1 MAPKG
6 FADPNRVQRMQLPPA
21 RRRFRKL
28 FRDLIVAKFGARVL
42 ARRATAN
49 ILQHVERKAV
59 GALNVGEDLRGGY
72 FVAAAAA
79 LVAARQEEHRQRR
92 RAHPPPPADAKT
104 RQWASEASKGA
115 GRAPSPAGA
124 AAMAFSAPM
133 DGPGLSIDAS
143 LSFDTAAPTGELL
156 RLKPLLRCSLLCLL
170 VNAVVMLIVDYVPA
184 AVVDILTVM
193 YGYML
198 LRRDMQ
204 GLAQGLPAFTLIA
217 GLDCALQVITLM
229 QVLTVAPGA
238 RYFLA
243 DACPLDVTQADPR
256 DDLEHDPGHIEGGG
270 KAAAAEAGAGTHGKE
285 QQAGGPAAGPKVKDG
300 QTIHK
305 QIDPCSWHTVTG
317 NLALVISVVLEF
329 ICMRLSFKMFKAM
342 REAASSS
349 LLSLL
354 DVEGGGRLQDPVAAA
369 AASGPGAEGPRSLL
383 DRRGPAQGGAQGAL
397 RGQGARE
404 AGGGRR
410 GAHRLT
416 PPSRPCRRGAALRT
430 LAAVMERRWLS
441 RRFARGVAPRHVRRE
456 SCQQLHGGRALRA
469 SQGAVR
475 WSASRPWLHAV
486 PGPGAQAHGLSR
498 RRGSLS

>member
-270 KAAAAEAGAGTHGKE
+270 KAAAAE
-285 QQAGGPAAGPKVKDG
+285 VKDG

-383 DRRGPAQGGAQGAL
+383 DRRGPAQGGAQGP
-397 RGQGARE
+397 GFTPYQG
-404 AGGGRR
+404 
-410 GAHRLT
+410 
-416 PPSRPCRRGAALRT
+416 
-430 LAAVMERRWLS
+430 
-441 RRFARGVAPRHVRRE
+441 
-456 SCQQLHGGRALRA
+456 
-469 SQGAVR
+469 
-475 WSASRPWLHAV
+475 
-486 PGPGAQAHGLSR
+486 QAHKLTD
-498 RRGSLS
+498 

>member
-383 DRRGPAQGGAQGAL
+383 DRRGPAQGGAQGETCPSAFTRRPL
-397 RGQGARE
+397 GPQRRTFRRMGRTTRSSWRCPGFTPYQG
-404 AGGGRR
+404 
-410 GAHRLT
+410 
-416 PPSRPCRRGAALRT
+416 
-430 LAAVMERRWLS
+430 
-441 RRFARGVAPRHVRRE
+441 
-456 SCQQLHGGRALRA
+456 
-469 SQGAVR
+469 
-475 WSASRPWLHAV
+475 
-486 PGPGAQAHGLSR
+486 QAHKLTD
-498 RRGSLS
+498 

>member
-243 DACPLDVTQADPR
+243 DACPLDVTQ
-256 DDLEHDPGHIEGGG
+256 
-270 KAAAAEAGAGTHGKE
+270 
-285 QQAGGPAAGPKVKDG
+285 VKDG

-383 DRRGPAQGGAQGAL
+383 DRRGPAQGGAQGP
-397 RGQGARE
+397 GFTPYQG
-404 AGGGRR
+404 
-410 GAHRLT
+410 
-416 PPSRPCRRGAALRT
+416 
-430 LAAVMERRWLS
+430 
-441 RRFARGVAPRHVRRE
+441 
-456 SCQQLHGGRALRA
+456 
-469 SQGAVR
+469 
-475 WSASRPWLHAV
+475 
-486 PGPGAQAHGLSR
+486 QAHKLTD
-498 RRGSLS
+498 

>member
-217 GLDCALQVITLM
+217 GRSRHRRRRGEV
-229 QVLTVAPGA
+229 VLWRRCCSCCRLSSCCRRAHCWCSAPG
-238 RYFLA
+238 R
-243 DACPLDVTQADPR
+243 V
-256 DDLEHDPGHIEGGG
+256 HDESQH
-270 KAAAAEAGAGTHGKE
+270 ASLGASQCQKY
-285 QQAGGPAAGPKVKDG
+285 
-300 QTIHK
+300 
-305 QIDPCSWHTVTG
+305 
-317 NLALVISVVLEF
+317 VL
-329 ICMRLSFKMFKAM
+329 
-342 REAASSS
+342 
-349 LLSLL
+349 
-354 DVEGGGRLQDPVAAA
+354 G
-369 AASGPGAEGPRSLL
+369 EGPR
-383 DRRGPAQGGAQGAL
+383 GATIQHAW
-397 RGQGARE
+397 R
-404 AGGGRR
+404 
-410 GAHRLT
+410 HR
-416 PPSRPCRRGAALRT
+416 AI
-430 LAAVMERRWLS
+430 E
-441 RRFARGVAPRHVRRE
+441 
-456 SCQQLHGGRALRA
+456 
-469 SQGAVR
+469 
-475 WSASRPWLHAV
+475 
-486 PGPGAQAHGLSR
+486 
-498 RRGSLS
+498 